1 MDSFEDELLALL
13 PRLDAYDDLETRL
26 KAAYG
31 DEFPEAVASLI
42 RNSPDD
48 EEEEIRTTF
57 KDVCTEVFWDGE
69 HSILSIE
76 YTEAGSMV
84 WMAEYAGIYGI
95 FGYDLEEEGPFATID
110 EALRHFGW
118 PLTQDADFS
127 PGLLTPEQLKEFI
140 RHAASPGDQFRVDGE
155 LHEFDGENMHK
166 IEDNPL
172 ADDECADE

>member
-13 PRLDAYDDLETRL
+13 PRLEAYDDLATRL

-31 DEFPEAVASLI
+31 DEFPQAVASLI

-48 EEEEIRTTF
+48 EEGEIRTTF
-57 KDVCTEVFWDGE
+57 SDVCTQVFWDGE

-95 FGYDLEEEGPFATID
+95 FGYDLAEEGPFATLD
-110 EALRHFGW
+110 EALGSFGW
-118 PLTQDADFS
+118 PLTPDADFS
-127 PGLLTPEQLKEFI
+127 PGVLTPEQLKEFI
-140 RHAASPGDQFRVDGE
+140 RQAASPGDQFRVDSE
-155 LHEFDGENMHK
+155 LHEFDGENIRN
-166 IEDNPL
+166 IEDDSL
-172 ADDECADE
+172 ADEESTDE